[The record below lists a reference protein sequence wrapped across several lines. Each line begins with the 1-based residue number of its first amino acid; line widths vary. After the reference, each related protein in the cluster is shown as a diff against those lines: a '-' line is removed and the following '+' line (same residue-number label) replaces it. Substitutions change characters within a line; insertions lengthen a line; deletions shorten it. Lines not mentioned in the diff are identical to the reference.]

1 VTGYGYPLV
10 RRSLSIALRALSV
23 ILASAAVVL
32 VLIVWRLASG
42 PISLQPLTPYIE
54 QALSAEG
61 AGLRAEVGDT
71 AMTLSAGHGIELVA
85 LDVRWKSPDGEV
97 PIALPEIRVDLSLRA
112 LLFDGLLAPTRLDAE
127 APRLILVRD
136 EGGGIGLASLAGERT
151 EHTPTLDVQAL
162 LGPLL
167 AEPASH
173 EPLSYVQT
181 VHIIGGEMV
190 LDDRITGTSLRAGAA
205 DLTLARDAQSLRG
218 QLDFKL
224 DQPGHV
230 VDVNLSGHYVA
241 SAPRIAYEL
250 KFGNLEPAD
259 IATFVPAVPAT
270 GLQFSISGTLR
281 GAVKVEGGVLP
292 VRFQLR
298 SEKGRIELPDQLAQP
313 VTFSDARARGGFDPA
328 EMSLTLDELSLVS
341 HGATLRASGTGA
353 WPDSGLR
360 LRADV
365 EARDLTVAELDRF
378 WPPEA
383 GDAAREWV
391 LENITEGRATRGTAH
406 IEIDPG
412 DLDQDPVPGDLISGS
427 FEYQDLTVGYF
438 KDFPPIAGI
447 DGRATFDARSMQ
459 FTSSGG
465 AVGELRLENGIATIT
480 GLGFEGRYMTR
491 LEVVADIEGPLDA
504 ALTLLEREP
513 LGFPSKL
520 GIEPQN
526 ASGHA
531 TTKLRMDLPLYREV
545 EDEDLRV
552 AADARLTDVAIS
564 GLFGQVDLQNGRFTL
579 DITDEDMDLAGD
591 AVVQR
596 IPLAVDWQ
604 ENFGDDRQVL
614 RRYHLSGT
622 AGEADLAALGVTGL
636 PEGLEGE
643 VAFSVDGTQTPATQ
657 QLKAVLDLARMGI
670 TVPWLDWQKRP
681 GEPGNL
687 TLEALVPEEG
697 AIRVDSFTLD
707 AAGLSA
713 QGSLQVGQEPFEL
726 RVLALDQF
734 SFREQQ
740 LSGFIRR
747 DVGGWHAEIVAKS
760 LDLDPLV
767 AQAGSLGGDD
777 EAPPVEIDLK
787 ADRVLLG
794 GRGVQAVVAHAV
806 RNREGWESADLA
818 AMLPGGARIEGTL
831 LPKNGGHLLSLFTSD
846 AGALLEALDQT
857 KRVQGGEL
865 TLDATITRQ
874 RPDVAA
880 EGTLVADSFT
890 LLDAPVLARLLTL
903 ASLRGIGDV
912 LGGRGIAFDELNV
925 PFRLADGVLR
935 LNRGRMSGSQLGLT
949 FEGEINIET
958 ERLDLNGTIVP
969 IYTINRIIGEI
980 PVIGDFLT
988 GSEGEGAFAATFTMT
1003 GEFAQPEIRVNPLSV
1018 LAPGFIRDLISGIRE
1033 GTTTPPNPHPRDD

>member
-1 VTGYGYPLV
+1 LV
-10 RRSLSIALRALSV
+10 RRSLSIALSALS
-23 ILASAAVVL
+23 IIAASAAVAL

-54 QALSAEG
+54 QALTAEG
-61 AGLRAEVGDT
+61 SGLQVEVGDT
-71 AMTLSAGHGIELVA
+71 AMRLSAERGIELVA
-85 LDVRWKSPDGEV
+85 LDVRWKGPDGEV

-112 LLFDGLLAPTRLDAE
+112 LLFDGVLAPTRLDAE

-136 EGGGIGLASLAGERT
+136 EGGGIGLASVTGQRSEAT
-151 EHTPTLDVQAL
+151 SPLDVQTL
-162 LGPLL
+162 IRPLL
-167 AEPASH
+167 AEPDPQ

-181 VHIIGGEMV
+181 VHITGGEMV
-190 LDDRITGTSLRAGAA
+190 LDDRITGTALRADAA
-205 DLTLARDAQSLRG
+205 DLTLARDAQGLSG
-218 QLDFKL
+218 HLDFKL
-224 DQPGHV
+224 DQPDHV
-230 VDVNLSGHYVA
+230 VDVSLSGRYAA

-250 KFGNLEPAD
+250 RFGNLEPAD
-259 IATFVPAVPAT
+259 IATFAPAVPAT
-270 GLQFSISGTLR
+270 GLQLSISGTLR
-281 GAVKVEGGVLP
+281 GAVTIDGGVLP
-292 VRFQLR
+292 VRFQLH
-298 SEKGRIELPDQLAQP
+298 SDNGRIELPDQLAQP
-313 VTFSDARARGGFDPA
+313 ITFSDARARGGFDPA
-328 EMSLTLDELSLVS
+328 EMSLTLDGLSLAS

-353 WPDSGLR
+353 WPESGLR

-365 EARDLTVAELDRF
+365 KAQNLTVAEIDRF

-391 LENITEGRATRGTAH
+391 LENITAGRATRGEAH

-412 DLDQDPVPGDLISGS
+412 DLDQDPVPEDLITGS
-427 FEYQDLTVGYF
+427 FEYQDLSVGYF
-438 KDFPPIAGI
+438 KDFPPITGI

-459 FTSSGG
+459 FTSGGG
-465 AVGELRLENGIATIT
+465 AVGDLKVENGIATIT
-480 GLGFEGRYMTR
+480 GLGFEGRYTTR
-491 LEVVADIEGPLDA
+491 LEVLAEIEGPIA
-504 ALTLLEREP
+504 QALTLLEREP

-526 ASGHA
+526 ASGQA
-531 TTKLRMDLPLYREV
+531 TTNLRIDLPLYREV
-545 EDEDLRV
+545 EDEDLSV

-564 GLFGQVDLQNGRFTL
+564 GLFGEVDLQNGRFTL
-579 DITDEDMDLAGD
+579 DITDEGMDLAGD
-591 AVVQR
+591 AVVER
-596 IPLAVDWQ
+596 IPLTVDWH
-604 ENFGDDRQVL
+604 ESFGDDRQVL
-614 RRYHLSGT
+614 RRYRLSGT
-622 AGEADLAALGVTGL
+622 AGEADLAALGVPGL
-636 PEGLEGE
+636 PEGLDGE
-643 VAFSVDGTQTPATQ
+643 VAFRVDGTQAPATQ
-657 QLKAVLDLARMGI
+657 QFEAVLDLAQTGI
-670 TVPWLDWQKRP
+670 SVPWLGWQKRP
-681 GEPGNL
+681 GEAGNL
-687 TLEALVPEEG
+687 TLQALVPEEG
-697 AIRVDSFTLD
+697 AIRIDSFTLD
-707 AAGLSA
+707 TAGLSA

-734 SFREQQ
+734 SLREQQ
-740 LSGFIRR
+740 LSGFLRR

-767 AQAGSLGGDD
+767 AQVESLGGDD
-777 EAPPVEIDLK
+777 EPPPVEIDLK

-806 RNREGWESADLA
+806 RNREGWQSADLA

-831 LPKNGGHLLSLFTSD
+831 LPQNGAHLLTLFSSD

-857 KRVQGGEL
+857 QRVQGGEL
-865 TLDATITRQ
+865 SLNATITRQ

-880 EGTLVADSFT
+880 EGTLAAESFT
-890 LLDAPVLARLLTL
+890 LLDAPALARLLTL

-925 PFRLADGVLR
+925 PFRLADGVVHLD
-935 LNRGRMSGSQLGLT
+935 RGRMSGSQLGLT

-969 IYTINRIIGEI
+969 VYTINRIIGEI